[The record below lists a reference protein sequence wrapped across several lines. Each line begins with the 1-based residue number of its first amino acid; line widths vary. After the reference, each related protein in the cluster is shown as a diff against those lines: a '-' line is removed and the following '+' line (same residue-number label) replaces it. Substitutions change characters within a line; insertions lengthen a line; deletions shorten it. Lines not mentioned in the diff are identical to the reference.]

1 MKILITGTSGHLGE
15 ALVRTL
21 RDKSHEI
28 IGLDVKPGPF
38 TGHVGSI
45 ADRAFVH
52 ERMSGVEAV
61 LHAATLHKPHVA
73 THTRQDFIDTN
84 ITGTSNLLE
93 EAAAAGVKAFVFTS
107 TTSTFG
113 RAMNPAPGAPSV
125 WVDEELRPQPKNIYG
140 VTKVAAEDLCELFHA
155 REKIPCVILKTS
167 RFFPEIDDDA
177 DTRRRFDD
185 ANVKVNE
192 FLHRRVEIQDVVDAH
207 EVAIERAAA
216 VGFGRYII
224 SATTPF
230 QPDDLEEL
238 SRDAPAVLARYVP
251 EYVEEFARRGW
262 SMFPSLD
269 RVYSNERARRE
280 LGWKPHYDFARVVAL
295 LRANES
301 FLSPLARSIGKKG
314 YHEQEFTDGPFPVA
328 C

>member
-1 MKILITGTSGHLGE
+1 LKILVTGTSGHLGE

-45 ADRAFVH
+45 ADRAVVH
-52 ERMSGVEAV
+52 ACMGGVDAV

-125 WVDEELRPQPKNIYG
+125 WVDEDLRPQPKNIYG
-140 VTKVAAEDLCELFHA
+140 ATKVAAEDLCELFHQ
-155 REKIPCVILKTS
+155 REGIPCVILKTS

-177 DTRRRFDD
+177 DVRRRFDD
-185 ANVKVNE
+185 VNGKANE

-207 EVAIERAAA
+207 EVALERAAA

-230 QPDDLEEL
+230 QPEDLEEL
-238 SRDAPAVLARYVP
+238 ARDAPAVVGRYVP
-251 EYVEEFARRGW
+251 EYVEEYARRGW
-262 SMFPSLD
+262 SMFPTLD

-280 LGWKPHYDFARVVAL
+280 LGWKPRYDFARVVAL

-314 YHEQEFTDGPFPVA
+314 YHDQVFTDGPFPVA

>member
-1 MKILITGTSGHLGE
+1 MKILVTGTTGHLGE

-21 RDKSHEI
+21 RAKSHEI
-28 IGLDVKPGPF
+28 VGLDVKPGPH
-38 TGHVGSI
+38 TDHVGSI
-45 ADRAFVH
+45 ADRTFV
-52 ERMSGVEAV
+52 RKCMAGAEAV

-93 EAAAAGVKAFVFTS
+93 EAAAARVKAFVFTS

-113 RAMNPAPGAPSV
+113 SAMNPAPGSPAV
-125 WVDEELRPQPKNIYG
+125 WVDEDLRPQPKNIYG
-140 VTKVAAEDLCELFHA
+140 ATKVAAEDLCELFHR

-177 DTRRRFDD
+177 DTRRRFEDSNGK
-185 ANVKVNE
+185 ANE
-192 FLHRRVEIQDVVDAH
+192 FLFRRVEIQDVVDAH
-207 EVAIERAAA
+207 EVAMQRAAT
-216 VGFGRYII
+216 VGFGRFII

-230 QPDDLEEL
+230 RREDLAEL
-238 SRDAPAVLARYVP
+238 GRDAPAVLRRYVP
-251 EYVEEFARRGW
+251 EYVEEYARRKW
-262 SMFPSLD
+262 AMFPTID

-280 LGWKPHYDFARVVAL
+280 LGWQPRYDFARVIASL
-295 LRANES
+295 KAGES
-301 FLSPLARSIGKKG
+301 FVSPLARSIGKKG
-314 YHEQEFTDGPFPVA
+314 YHEQVFEDGPFPVA